1 MFTGLAMP
9 RDSRNGNFKRPPRAG
24 LPVAIEAERAVLGS
38 ILLKPDSLDTALE
51 IIGTEDFAAQRH
63 QKIYDAMRALQNAG
77 VGLDVTTLRDQLMLL
92 DAIEQPT
99 YLLELYNLEPTAAHI
114 SYYARIV
121 KRTSM
126 QRKIAL
132 RMTNYAERARSGEAH
147 EELLAEL
154 DNELG
159 ELMGDSRLGIR
170 ATSAHLDEVIG
181 QAERGELAGWS
192 TGFAKYDT
200 ECGGFYPGDLVIV
213 GGATSSGKSILA
225 LNIAEHFAFCNRRV
239 AFFSIEMALSQLI
252 KRILSS
258 RSDVSLSEV
267 RKSGLTD
274 EWATRLRDTA
284 RVLGPVIDDALE
296 LWDVRQFTP
305 GRFRIMCKAAK
316 ARGNLALACV
326 DFVQLM
332 STDDQARNKE
342 LEMATIAQ
350 SLKNTARE
358 LNIAVIA
365 VSQLNLQWTVQQRR
379 PTKEDLKYSSAIE
392 QAADTVLLLHS
403 EKSKKRYAQDQL
415 MLIVDKERNDMT
427 TWFALNHREG
437 RFKFEEE

>member
-1 MFTGLAMP
+1 VLA
-9 RDSRNGNFKRPPRAG
+9 
-24 LPVAIEAERAVLGS
+24 S
-38 ILLKPDSLDTALE
+38 ILLRPESLNAAQE
-51 IIGTEDFAAQRH
+51 IIGTEDFYSERH
-63 QKIYDAMRALQNAG
+63 QRVYDAMRALSHIG
-77 VGLDVTTLRDQLMLL
+77 IEI
-92 DAIEQPT
+92 DAITVKDELAQRGTTIDAGWLVDLFNSEPSPS
-99 YLLELYNLEPTAAHI
+99 LLTH
-114 SYYARIV
+114 YANIV

-132 RMTNYAERARSGEAH
+132 RMMSYSERARSGEPAA
-147 EELLAEL
+147 ELLSEL
-154 DNELG
+154 DHELG

-170 ATSAHLDEVIG
+170 ATSHDLSEVIQ
-181 QAERGELAGWS
+181 QAERGELAGWT
-192 TGFAKYDT
+192 TGFAQYDR

-225 LNIAEHFAFCNRRV
+225 LNIAEHFAFCNRRA
-239 AFFSIEMALSQLI
+239 AFFSIEMALSQLV

-267 RKSGLTD
+267 RKSGLTE
-274 EWATRLRDTA
+274 EWRTRLIDTA
-284 RVLGPVIDDALE
+284 RVLGPVVDHTLE
-296 LWDVRQFTP
+296 LWDVRRFTP

-332 STDDQARNKE
+332 STDDEARNKE
-342 LEMATIAQ
+342 LEMASIAQ

-358 LNIAVIA
+358 LNIVVIA
-365 VSQLNLQWTVQQRR
+365 VSQLNLQWSTQQRR

-392 QAADTVLLLHS
+392 QAADTVMLLHS
-403 EKSKKRYAQDQL
+403 EKGKRYQPDRL

-427 TWFALNHREG
+427 TWFYLNHREG
-437 RFKFEEE
+437 RFKFEEA